1 MKFSIDTIICFSDF
15 PLKLGI
21 YAGVAAAVLGLVVL
35 IYTLL
40 TYRSAPSGYAT
51 IVILIC
57 FLFAVMFVIIGIIG
71 EYVAIFFNPVKGGR
85 FYILNKTIIFQYD
98 DYYHVVN

>member
-1 MKFSIDTIICFSDF
+1 M
-15 PLKLGI
+15 
-21 YAGVAAAVLGLVVL
+21 VVL

-71 EYVAIFFNPVKGGR
+71 EYVAILFSEVKGR
-85 FYILNKTIIFQYD
+85 PIYIVDKKINFEIEE
-98 DYYHVVN
+98 